1 MPHNRG
7 TVTDDANEKAFQE
20 MLARQ
25 RDTLAVPLA
34 LLRLV
39 AVGAWFTLGVLKIW
53 VIAIWPVSL
62 YLLTT
67 AAVLGLMLARPSF
80 RKFGSWLIAA
90 VDVPF
95 VFASQLLALPL
106 ESSPS
111 FTAALSVSIFVLVP
125 LLTMLSFD
133 RRLLAV
139 VGLTGSAAAITLI
152 VVAGEDVTHG
162 VALVLLAM
170 GTAVAAAFK
179 GIGLVRSMV
188 EQLATQQ
195 QRQAR
200 LARYFSPQ
208 VTERLSAIDDVKPEH
223 RDVSIL
229 FSDIRGFTSMSEGTE
244 SQALVDWLN
253 EYLTE
258 MVGVVFKHGG
268 TLDKF
273 IGDGILAYFGAPL
286 DQPDHPQRAVAC
298 GLEMLTVLATLN
310 AKRAARGDAV
320 LKIGIGIHTGR
331 AVVGDVGSEQ
341 RREFT
346 VIGDAVNTAS
356 RIEGLTKTVGTALLI
371 SEATHTRLP
380 ENGAWRATEPL
391 PVKGKAEPLRTF
403 TPGSGAVKTDPS
415 PSPATAMDL

>member
-1 MPHNRG
+1 MPPMKEQTPLSR
-7 TVTDDANEKAFQE
+7 AFE
-20 MLARQ
+20 A
-25 RDTLAVPLA
+25 TLAEQRARLAIPLA
-34 LLRLV
+34 ALRTV
-39 AVGAWFTLGVLKIW
+39 AVTIWFTLGMLDVWI
-53 VIAIWPVSL
+53 IAPWP
-62 YLLTT
+62 
-67 AAVLGLMLARPSF
+67 LGLYAVSALLVWFAMAVPSW
-80 RKFGSWLIAA
+80 RAHGAWTIALI
-90 VDVPF
+90 DVPF
-95 VFASQLLALPL
+95 VFASQVFALGHEP
-106 ESSPS
+106 SPG
-111 FTAALSVSIFVLVP
+111 FTAALSVSIFLIVP
-125 LLTMLSFD
+125 LLSMLSFD
-133 RRLLAV
+133 RRLLLIVGAQAAFAAV
-139 VGLTGSAAAITLI
+139 SLL
-152 VVAGEDVTHG
+152 VVAGQELRHG
-162 VALVLLAM
+162 VPMVLLVM
-170 GTAVAAAFK
+170 STAVAAAYK

-195 QRQAR
+195 QRQTR

-223 RDVSIL
+223 KDVSIL
-229 FSDIRGFTSMSEGTE
+229 FSDIRGFTSMSEDTD

-258 MVGVVFKHGG
+258 MVRVVFKHGG

-298 GLEMLTVLATLN
+298 GLEMITALAELN
-310 AKRAARGDAV
+310 TKRAARGDPV

-331 AVVGDVGSEQ
+331 VVVGDVGSEQ

-380 ENGAWRATEPL
+380 VSERWRATEPL
-391 PVKGKAEPLRTF
+391 AVKGKAEPLRTF
-403 TPGSGAVKTDPS
+403 APQTG
-415 PSPATAMDL
+415 